1 MVVNDGR
8 YVYCILEAAKI
19 QNLGNIGLFDN
30 DVYTIIHKDIEA
42 VISKAPFKQMN
53 PDADNIIAHQ
63 RVVEASRNIGT
74 TLPIRFG
81 IMFKSDDAVKKLL
94 IKSYKEFK
102 SKINKLGA
110 KDEFGLKILIDKSD
124 MKKLELLIQD
134 SSDEIKKLKKEIT
147 TSGKGATYF
156 LKMRMDEAIKNET
169 FRKIDQLSGEIHH
182 ELSKIAYESCLL
194 KADLEQILLN
204 AAYLIN
210 KNDREKFNLRL
221 KKLEERYKKHGL
233 IFHSSGPWAPYS
245 FCGRDNI

>member
-81 IMFKSDDAVKKLL
+81 IMFKSDDGVKKLL
-94 IKSYKEFK
+94 IKS
-102 SKINKLGA
+102 
-110 KDEFGLKILIDKSD
+110 LIS
-124 MKKLELLIQD
+124 
-134 SSDEIKKLKKEIT
+134 
-147 TSGKGATYF
+147 
-156 LKMRMDEAIKNET
+156 
-169 FRKIDQLSGEIHH
+169 
-182 ELSKIAYESCLL
+182 
-194 KADLEQILLN
+194 
-204 AAYLIN
+204 
-210 KNDREKFNLRL
+210 
-221 KKLEERYKKHGL
+221 
-233 IFHSSGPWAPYS
+233 
-245 FCGRDNI
+245 